1 MFVSDNKSTLIFL
14 LILRCMDSNLFHK
27 EFMLSCAK
35 MSLLMFL
42 RRLRS
47 KALRSLGRAPLLRFD
62 TILRGSLKIR
72 SSSTDLWPE
81 L

>member
-1 MFVSDNKSTLIFL
+1 
-14 LILRCMDSNLFHK
+14 
-27 EFMLSCAK
+27 MLSCAK